1 MRRWTR
7 GFATNRGRA
16 VRQRRGSG
24 RKGRALWRRLLS
36 NINVVLGLIIVGAV
50 VVTAAVAPQI
60 TPKDPYEQNIWM
72 RYRPPDARGSG
83 HILGTDELGRDVFS
97 RIIMGTRVSLLVGV
111 VATGISLLSGMLLG
125 AAAGFMGKTFDEV
138 IMRFMDIILS
148 LPGLLLA
155 IAIVSVL
162 GPNVVNAMLAI
173 AIVRVPAMARVV
185 RSQVLSLKEQQFAEA
200 ALAIGCSRPRVLLR
214 HIMVNAWAPAMV
226 LATLGMGTA
235 IVTEASLSFLG
246 LGTQPPLIS
255 WGRILSVG
263 REAIRT
269 APHVTL
275 YPGLAIAITV
285 LGFNLLGEGLRD
297 VFDPHLRGR

>member
-1 MRRWTR
+1 MRCWTR
-7 GFATNRGRA
+7 GYATTRGKV
-16 VRQRRGSG
+16 VRQRRSSG

-36 NINVVLGLIIVGAV
+36 NFNVVLGLIVVGAV
-50 VVTAAVAPQI
+50 VITAAVAPHI
-60 TPKDPYEQNIWM
+60 TPKDPLEQNIWM
-72 RYRPPDARGSG
+72 RYRPPDARDSG
-83 HILGTDELGRDVFS
+83 HVLGTDELGRDVFS

-111 VATGISLLSGMLLG
+111 VATGISLLAGMLLG
-125 AAAGFMGKTFDEV
+125 AAAGFMGRTFDEV
-138 IMRFMDIILS
+138 IMRFMDVILS

-162 GPNVVNAMLAI
+162 GPSVVNAMLAI

-185 RSQVLSLKEQQFAEA
+185 RSQVLSLKEQQFTEA

-255 WGRILSVG
+255 WGRMLSVG